1 MHTLVQAKCLL
12 QSENQIQQHKKNLLI
27 LLNLLTSLFYGKNN
41 NWLHLPLFGL
51 IGWASV
57 EVSCPQF
64 QQY

>member
-1 MHTLVQAKCLL
+1 MSAPKREPNPTAQ
-12 QSENQIQQHKKNLLI
+12 KNLLI
-27 LLNLLTSLFYGKNN
+27 LLNLLTLLLYGKNS
-41 NWLHLPLFGL
+41 NWLRLPLNGL